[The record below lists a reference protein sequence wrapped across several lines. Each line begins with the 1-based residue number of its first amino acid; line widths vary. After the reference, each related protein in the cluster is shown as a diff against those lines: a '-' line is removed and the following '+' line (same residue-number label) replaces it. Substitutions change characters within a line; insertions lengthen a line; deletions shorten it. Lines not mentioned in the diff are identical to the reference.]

1 MQIIKSLI
9 FNLFFYSAVIVVLII
24 AIPTLILPKKFTLL
38 FGKLLANLI
47 ILVLRIT
54 LNTKVIFHGL
64 ENLKKVDKFFVASAH
79 QSMLET
85 FILQSPL
92 NFPIFILKN
101 MVFTTKLFFT
111 ILDYFFPK
119 VVNNIIV
126 NIFMTQLLRN

>member
-64 ENLKKVDKFFVASAH
+64 EN
-79 QSMLET
+79 
-85 FILQSPL
+85 
-92 NFPIFILKN
+92 
-101 MVFTTKLFFT
+101 
-111 ILDYFFPK
+111 
-119 VVNNIIV
+119 
-126 NIFMTQLLRN
+126 